1 MESLQGTKEWVWN
14 LESTLVLNPGPASF
28 CSLWASHFTLWT
40 SASSLR
46 QGGSTTHLEDLMC
59 GTKEVLCKNTTPLQ
73 VLVTVSFSL
82 SGSILKQLHTFHP
95 QNAYVYGNIPRKM
108 TISIFFPGVHI
119 SKGQSSEFQR
129 SLCVAS
135 VWASSLGNQSSRTH
149 QVNSQQ

>member
-1 MESLQGTKEWVWN
+1 MGVEFGVNLGFESWSCLFLFSLGESFHSVN
-14 LESTLVLNPGPASF
+14 L
-28 CSLWASHFTLWT
+28 SLLIKA
-40 SASSLR
+40 
-46 QGGSTTHLEDLMC
+46 GGSTTRLEDLMC

-73 VLVTVSFSL
+73 VLVTVRFSL
-82 SGSILKQLHTFHP
+82 SGSILKPLHTFHP

-129 SLCVAS
+129 SLCVTS